1 MKRAT
6 LSDDDTSAFVDDG
19 LGKTEG
25 WQRHLVRGVAIA
37 MSLFQLVTVDY
48 RFMTQHGKYIVHVAF
63 VMVLLLLSRGIWWKQ
78 HGKRAGSKLDL
89 ALAVVVTG
97 ISVYAFV
104 NFYSVFASA
113 GAEQP
118 TYLLVMSAVMLVL
131 ALALSVRVVGWAMA
145 IVVIVAILYARFS
158 DYAPGFLQQRGISW
172 DRLLERL
179 FLTSEGFYGSITGV
193 SATFV
198 FMFVLFG
205 AFLIESGATGYYS
218 RLAMAF
224 FGALR
229 GGAAKVAIA
238 SSALFAM
245 ISGSAIANAA
255 STGQFTIPMMRKA
268 GYRREFSAGVESVSS
283 MGGEVTPPVM
293 AGSVF
298 IMVAL
303 TGIGYSDI
311 ALAAVLVSI
320 ALYATMFL
328 SVDVEAKRR
337 KLVGMPREEL
347 PRRRES
353 FGDGWYYFVPLVLL
367 LVLVLSDYPPE
378 RAALFGVLSVP
389 ISVALTKNRM
399 SVRSMLRALE
409 KGAYMGA
416 AIGSMVILAS
426 VVTAVINYTGIG
438 LIFANN
444 LLDLAGDSLTLL
456 LILSFLACVLL
467 GLGLPATTC
476 YVIGAVMVAPAMI
489 QMGSSVLAAHLF
501 VLYGAMFSQI
511 SPPVATTVVV
521 TSEIA
526 GAGLWRSCWEAIR
539 LAISKIVLPFM
550 LVYHPALTLYGDF
563 TFDEVA
569 LAVARSGIVVIAA
582 VFALQGFGNET
593 RLEWVNRILIGA
605 GAVALMGPGDDI
617 RDLAG
622 LILVAVPTV
631 IEVVASRRQART
643 RRLSPATAATT
654 TTEGS

>member
-1 MKRAT
+1 MKPGTVDHDA
-6 LSDDDTSAFVDDG
+6 SAFVDDG
-19 LGKTEG
+19 SGNAAG
-25 WQRHLVRGVAIA
+25 WQRNLIRVLAIA

-48 RFMTQHGKYIVHVAF
+48 RFVTQHGKYIVHVAF
-63 VMVLLLLSRGIWWKQ
+63 VMVLLLASKGIWWKES
-78 HGKRAGSKLDL
+78 GKSSGSKLDL
-89 ALAVVVTG
+89 VLAVVVTG

-104 NFYSVFASA
+104 NFYSVFAQS

-118 TYLLVMSAVMLVL
+118 TFLLVMSAVMLVVSL
-131 ALALSVRVVGWAMA
+131 LLSVRVVGWAMA
-145 IVVIVAILYARFS
+145 VVVIIAILYARYS
-158 DYAPGFLQQRGISW
+158 DYAPGFLNQRGISW
-172 DRLLERL
+172 ERLLERM

-205 AFLIESGATGYYS
+205 AFLIESGAAGYYA

-224 FGALR
+224 FGAMR
-229 GGAAKVAIA
+229 GGAAKVGIA
-238 SSALFAM
+238 SSAVFAA

-255 STGQFTIPMMRKA
+255 SMGQFTIPMMRKA
-268 GYRREFSAGVESVSS
+268 GYRREFAAGVESVSS
-283 MGGEVTPPVM
+283 MGGEITPPVM

-303 TGIGYSDI
+303 TGIGYGDI
-311 ALAAVLVSI
+311 ALAAVIVSVL
-320 ALYATMFL
+320 LYATMFL
-328 SVDVEAKRR
+328 SVDVEAKKRKMHGMSRR
-337 KLVGMPREEL
+337 EL
-347 PRRRES
+347 PARGPTFKE
-353 FGDGWYYFVPLVLL
+353 GWYYFLPVVLLFILVLA
-367 LVLVLSDYPPE
+367 DYPPE

-389 ISVALTKNRM
+389 LSLALTKNRM
-399 SVRSMLRALE
+399 SLRTMLRALE

-416 AIGSMVILAS
+416 SIGIMIVLAS
-426 VVTAVINYTGIG
+426 VVTSVINYTGIG

-444 LLDLAGDSLTLL
+444 LLDLSGDSMALL

-489 QMGSSVLAAHLF
+489 QLGASVLAAHLF

-521 TSEIA
+521 ASRIA

-563 TFDEVA
+563 TFSEITLA
-569 LAVARSGIVVIAA
+569 LVRSGIVVVAA
-582 VFALQGFGNET
+582 VFALQGFGNAT
-593 RLEWVNRILIGA
+593 RFEWVNRVLIGA
-605 GAVALMGPGDDI
+605 GAVLLIGTGDNV
-617 RDLAG
+617 RDLVG
-622 LILVAVPTV
+622 LALIAVPTV
-631 IEVVASRRQART
+631 IEVIAGRLRARD
-643 RRLSPATAATT
+643 RASPASTTAATT
-654 TTEGS
+654 SIEGT